1 LRAVIITD
9 LFTLTQRCQ
18 YFLDDLSVFWGPCQ
32 YKSFAQ
38 RKGKGNN
45 QMNTSLA
52 TDGYIVYISME
63 SLAGFDTRA
72 HHVVI
77 STLK

>member
-1 LRAVIITD
+1 MFKSNPVLSIPD

-45 QMNTSLA
+45 QMNT
-52 TDGYIVYISME
+52 TVIVNIAY
-63 SLAGFDTRA
+63 
-72 HHVVI
+72 H
-77 STLK
+77 